1 MRAGRGSAVRIAE
14 VVVAVG
20 DVDAAADFYR
30 TVCGFAVVRVVGE
43 GAGRVAELDAGGQ
56 RVTLVA
62 RPAPGVVLALA
73 TPDAREEAA
82 RIGRLR
88 GVRAEV
94 GDPVQVEGGTWVPVA
109 DPWGNRIGLWQEHA
123 PDQAETEPGAPGG
136 SGS

>member
-1 MRAGRGSAVRIAE
+1 MRIAE
-14 VVVAVG
+14 VVIAVG

-43 GAGRVAELDAGGQ
+43 GAGRVAELDADGQ

-62 RPAPGVVLALA
+62 RPAPGVVLAIA

-88 GVRAEV
+88 GARAQL
-94 GDPVQVEGGTWVPVA
+94 GDPVQVEGGTWVQVT
-109 DPWGNRIGLWQEHA
+109 DPWGNHIGLWQERP
-123 PDQAETEPGAPGG
+123 PDQAEA
-136 SGS
+136 